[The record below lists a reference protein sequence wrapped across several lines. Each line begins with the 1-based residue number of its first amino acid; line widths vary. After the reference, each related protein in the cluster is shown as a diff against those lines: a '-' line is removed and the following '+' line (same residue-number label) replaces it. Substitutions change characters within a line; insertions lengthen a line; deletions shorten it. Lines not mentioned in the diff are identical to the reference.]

1 MDGGGRSQGAAR
13 QLGSPGGPAV
23 AARQLASARGTAV
36 AAQRLSVAITRLRAR
51 LREEAG
57 VDGTGLSVSQM
68 SVLWHILQAG
78 PVTAAGLA
86 AAQHVSP
93 QSIAQNLAVLKAA
106 GLIHTERDPGDGRKT
121 LITAS
126 ESSRQLVTSVR
137 ASKESYLARAID
149 ALVGPAERDDLD
161 RAIDLLERL
170 AAADLTTYAR
180 HGRHGK
186 D

>member
-1 MDGGGRSQGAAR
+1 MGGGSGQVTA
-13 QLGSPGGPAV
+13 QPL
-23 AARQLASARGTAV
+23 GTAPGMGTAQGTAG
-36 AAQRLSVAITRLRAR
+36 AAQRLSVAITRLRSR

-57 VDGTGLSVSQM
+57 IDGTGLSVSQM
-68 SVLWHILQAG
+68 SVLWQILQAG
-78 PVTAAGLA
+78 PVTAAELA

-106 GLIHTERDPGDGRKT
+106 GLIQTERDPGDGRKT

-149 ALVGPAERDDLD
+149 ALVGPQERADLD

-180 HGRHGK
+180 HGRHSK

>member
-1 MDGGGRSQGAAR
+1 
-13 QLGSPGGPAV
+13 
-23 AARQLASARGTAV
+23 
-36 AAQRLSVAITRLRAR
+36 VAITRLRSR
-51 LREEAG
+51 LREEVG
-57 VDGTGLSVSQM
+57 IDGTGLSISQM
-68 SVLWHILQAG
+68 SVLWHILQEG
-78 PVTAAGLA
+78 PVTAAELA
-86 AAQHVSP
+86 AAQLVSP

-106 GLIHTERDPGDGRKT
+106 GLIQTERDPGDGRKT

-149 ALVGPAERDDLD
+149 ALVGPEERADLE
-161 RAIDLLERL
+161 RAVDLLERL

-180 HGRHGK
+180 HGRHSK